1 MPTPAAT
8 SSPLSLADTRA
19 ALERVGQ
26 QHVLRFVDELSPA
39 QTRALC
45 AQVASLPLDEIPS
58 LVERY
63 VRSKPDFS
71 APAELQPAPFYP
83 DDRDKPVSLW
93 GRERY
98 EKAGEDLVRAGKVA
112 AFTVAGGQGTRL
124 GYDGP
129 KGCYPAGA
137 VTKKPLF
144 HMLADSILAAQERSG
159 AAIPWAIMTSPL
171 NHDATVAFFAEHR
184 HFGLDPSLVLF
195 FPQGVMPSFDMATG
209 ALLLAEKHEVA
220 TNPDGHGGSLRAL
233 RNSGALDALRA
244 RGVEHLSYCQV
255 DNPIVRV
262 IDPLFLGLH
271 ASAPDSSG
279 EMSSKMV
286 VKTDPK
292 EKVGVF
298 AQAGGRTL
306 IMEYSDLPASLA
318 DAKDRDGT
326 LLFKAANIAVH
337 ALSLAFIERLT
348 SGDADAASL
357 RLPYHRAEKK
367 VPCVDLAT
375 GRKVEPI
382 SPNAVKLEMFVFD
395 ALPLCRKSLV
405 METSRTEEFA
415 PIKNAAGVDS
425 PESSARIQTE
435 RAARWL
441 EQVGVRVP
449 RTSDGRPDC
458 TLEIS
463 PRTATSAKELA
474 SAQNLPAEIRPGDA
488 LAL

>member
-1 MPTPAAT
+1 MPTTT
-8 SSPLSLADTRA
+8 SASSVPSLADTRA
-19 ALERVGQ
+19 ALERIGQ
-26 QHVLRFVDELSPA
+26 HHVLRFVDDLSDA
-39 QTRALC
+39 QRRALC
-45 AQVASLPLDEIPS
+45 AQVASLPLDEIPL

-63 VRSKPDFS
+63 VASRAES
-71 APAELQPAPFYP
+71 ADRPAELQPAPFYP

-93 GRERY
+93 GRDRY
-98 EKAGEDLVRAGKVA
+98 EQAGEDLIRAGKVA

-144 HMLADSILAAQERSG
+144 HMLADSILAAQDRYG

-171 NHDATVAFFAEHR
+171 NHDATVAFFREHK
-184 HFGLDPSLVLF
+184 HFGLDPDLVLL

-209 ALLLAEKHEVA
+209 ALLLADKHEIA

-233 RNSGALDALRA
+233 RHSGALDTLAS

-262 IDPLFLGLH
+262 VDPLFLGLH
-271 ASAPDSSG
+271 ATAHDSSG

-286 VKTDPK
+286 LKTNPA

-298 AQAGGRTL
+298 AQSVGKTMV
-306 IMEYSDLPASLA
+306 MEYSDLPANMA
-318 DAKDRDGT
+318 DARDRDGT

-337 ALSLAFIERLT
+337 ALSLAFIDRLT
-348 SGDADAASL
+348 SGSGEGAS
-357 RLPYHRAEKK
+357 LPYHRAEKK
-367 VPCVDLAT
+367 VPYVDLAT
-375 GRKVEPI
+375 GQRVEPNT
-382 SPNAVKLEMFVFD
+382 PNAVKLEMFVFD
-395 ALPLCRKSLV
+395 ALPMCDKSLV
-405 METSRTEEFA
+405 METSRLEEFA
-415 PIKNAAGVDS
+415 PIKNATGVDS

-441 EQVGVRVP
+441 EGAGVQVP
-449 RTSDGRPDC
+449 RNADGLPNC

-463 PRTATSAKELA
+463 PRTAMRRRDLEHAD
-474 SAQNLPAEIRPGDA
+474 LPKAIKPGES